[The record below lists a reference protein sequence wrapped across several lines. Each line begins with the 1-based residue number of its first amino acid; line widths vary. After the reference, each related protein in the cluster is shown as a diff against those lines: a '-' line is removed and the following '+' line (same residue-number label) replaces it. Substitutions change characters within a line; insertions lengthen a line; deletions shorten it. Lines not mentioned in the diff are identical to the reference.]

1 MPTTEHAQD
10 KQRWP
15 RHPPLG
21 IVATT
26 LTGVVVAGQ
35 LLLAAGHLYDDEA
48 RRQAVLSTLLPS
60 ARAAFQPLSSDV
72 SGYWLFIVTGLVC
85 AVGVTWLWQRWV
97 RQHALAPAP
106 ATALAIQGLIV
117 AVAGLGVGWSLAS
130 LVAAGQVGLFGGDPR
145 HAAAAL
151 ALASLAMSL
160 AICVLLLLRTRA
172 GGAVAARWLARFA
185 LPSGPGAVLLLGA
198 ALMIPFLAPAYLQS
212 IAQCG
217 ERCRPEWPPVNILT
231 GAGVLVA
238 LIAGIGLWRAKAAR
252 TQRAGR
258 QLWARQWRVA
268 RGRFGGRD
276 PVGAQHAAPLLAVSV
291 GEPSALGAWPAAATF
306 AAGSAVAFFLLW
318 LPDPWRP
325 VGDAFGWDRL
335 FHWSYTVLGPTLGVL
350 HGGTPGVDIVA
361 HHGLGLPIGIAS
373 LTQLGLELTY
383 ANLVRVQMIGTVLV
397 FGLLA
402 VLVRLLFASLL
413 WASAAFVIAL
423 GLQFGGGWA
432 AGTFAWWH
440 PQLGFLRNPLEIVL
454 LLVIVQHQRSGAG
467 RWLVIAALLAATSLW
482 WVTDTGLVNTLVL
495 AIYVASRAALDS
507 AHLATALARAAGA
520 AAAVLGAVA
529 VGFLALT
536 LAIVGSAAFDPRFWS
551 ALAEGPW
558 LYGSAGLYARAVD
571 PFGLTTAHLYL
582 TPALYVAFAAGIVAM
597 ALYRRAPASDDAPS
611 AGSRSEAGAW
621 GASEA
626 PLLLA
631 LAAWGLL
638 LYQHFIRG
646 SEPSYWFRH
655 SLPWVLIVIYLLAHA
670 ASRLPTW
677 LPRRSGLDTPA
688 AGWPALWLLLTGC
701 VVLAGSFLSYPHAL
715 WGPEHG
721 AVECWSLAKAP
732 WCIDSARARP
742 DLPQPEAVAAGVA
755 AIQRLVPPDEP
766 AAVISPLDVLYLHLA
781 ERGPLWRHLPLD
793 HQPPT
798 PAAVERAVQRLTDRA
813 PTYVF
818 FDRAFPL
825 GSNTALLGAEEL
837 ATALHNALRCDYMLT
852 EHAGSLEVWRRVA

>member
-1 MPTTEHAQD
+1 MPRGRDTNHWPAQTASEHAQY
-10 KQRWP
+10 KQLRAGN
-15 RHPPLG
+15 PPLG

-26 LTGVVVAGQ
+26 LTGVVVAGH
-35 LLLAAGHLYDDEA
+35 LLLVAGYVYDDEA
-48 RRQAVLSTLLPS
+48 RRQAILSTLLPS
-60 ARAAFQPLSSDV
+60 ARPAFQPLSSDV
-72 SGYWLFIVTGLVC
+72 SGYWLFIVTGLLC
-85 AVGVTWLWQRWV
+85 ALGFTWLWQRWV

-106 ATALAIQGLIV
+106 ATALAAQWLIV
-117 AVAGLGVGWSLAS
+117 TVAGLSVGWSLAS

-145 HAAAAL
+145 QAAAAL
-151 ALASLAMSL
+151 ALGSLVVSI
-160 AICVLLLLRTRA
+160 AICVLLLLWTRS
-172 GGAVAARWLARFA
+172 GSTVAERWLARFVPPA
-185 LPSGPGAVLLLGA
+185 GPGAVLLGA

-212 IAQCG
+212 IVQCG
-217 ERCRPEWPPVNILT
+217 ERCMPEWRPANIVI

-238 LIAGIGLWRAKAAR
+238 LMAGIGLWRAQSR
-252 TQRAGR
+252 R
-258 QLWARQWRVA
+258 WRME
-268 RGRFGGRD
+268 RGRSGLRL
-276 PVGAQHAAPLLAVSV
+276 PALAGSV
-291 GEPSALGAWPAAATF
+291 GEPAALGVWPAAATF
-306 AAGSAVAFFLLW
+306 VAGSAVTCFLLW

-373 LTQLGLELTY
+373 LAQLGLELTY
-383 ANLVRVQMIGTVLV
+383 AQLVRVQMIGTILV

-402 VLVRLLFASLL
+402 ILVRLLFGSIL
-413 WASAAFVIAL
+413 WTSAAFVMAL

-432 AGTFAWWH
+432 AGTFTWWH

-454 LLVIVQHQRSGAG
+454 LLAIVQHQRSGAG

-495 AIYVASRAALDS
+495 AVYVAVRAALAS
-507 AHLATALARAAGA
+507 GHLVAALARAAGA
-520 AAAVLGAVA
+520 AVAVVGAVA

-536 LAIVGSAAFDPRFWS
+536 LATVGAAALNPRFWS

-558 LYGSAGLYARAVD
+558 LYGSAGLYARDMD

-597 ALYRRAPASDDAPS
+597 VLYRRAPAS
-611 AGSRSEAGAW
+611 
-621 GASEA
+621 A

-655 SLPWVLIVIYLLAHA
+655 SLPWVLIVTYLLTHA
-670 ASRLPTW
+670 ASRLHTW
-677 LPRRSGLDTPA
+677 LPRRAGPGTPA
-688 AGWPALWLLLTGC
+688 AGGPALWLLLTGC
-701 VVLAGSFLSYPHAL
+701 VVLVGSFLSYPHAL
-715 WGPEHG
+715 WRHERS

-732 WCIDSARARP
+732 WCIDSSRARP
-742 DLPQPEAVAAGVA
+742 DLPQPETVAAGVA
-755 AIQRLVPPDEP
+755 AIQRLVPADEP

-798 PAAVERAVQRLTDRA
+798 PAAVEHAVQRLTDRA

-837 ATALHNALRCDYMLT
+837 AEALHNALRRDYVLT
-852 EHAGSLEVWRRVA
+852 EQAGSLEVWRRAA

>member
-1 MPTTEHAQD
+1 MPRGRDTNHWPAQTASEHAQC
-10 KQRWP
+10 KQLRAGN
-15 RHPPLG
+15 PPLG

-26 LTGVVVAGQ
+26 LTGVVVAGH
-35 LLLAAGHLYDDEA
+35 LLLVAGYVYDDDA
-48 RRQAVLSTLLPS
+48 RRQAILSTLLPS
-60 ARAAFQPLSSDV
+60 ARPAFQPLSSDV

-85 AVGVTWLWQRWV
+85 ALAGTWLWQRWV

-106 ATALAIQGLIV
+106 ATALAAQWLVV

-145 HAAAAL
+145 QAAAAL
-151 ALASLAMSL
+151 ALGSLAVSI
-160 AICVLLLLRTRA
+160 AICVLLLLRTRS
-172 GGAVAARWLARFA
+172 GGAVAERWLARFVPPA
-185 LPSGPGAVLLLGA
+185 GPGAVLLGA

-212 IAQCG
+212 IVQCG
-217 ERCRPEWPPVNILT
+217 ERCMPEWRPVNIVI
-231 GAGVLVA
+231 GAGMLVA
-238 LIAGIGLWRAKAAR
+238 LMAGIGLWRAQSR
-252 TQRAGR
+252 R
-258 QLWARQWRVA
+258 WRME
-268 RGRFGGRD
+268 RGRSGLRL
-276 PVGAQHAAPLLAVSV
+276 PALAGSV
-291 GEPSALGAWPAAATF
+291 GEPAALGAWPAATTF
-306 AAGSAVAFFLLW
+306 AAGSAIALFLLW

-373 LTQLGLELTY
+373 LAQLGLELTY
-383 ANLVRVQMIGTVLV
+383 AQLVRVQMIGAVLA

-402 VLVRLLFASLL
+402 VLVRLLFGSIL
-413 WASAAFVIAL
+413 WASAALVMAL

-454 LLVIVQHQRSGAG
+454 LLAIVQHQRTGAG

-495 AIYVASRAALDS
+495 AVYVAVRAALAS
-507 AHLATALARAAGA
+507 THLAAALVRAAGA
-520 AAAVLGAVA
+520 AVAVVGAVA
-529 VGFLALT
+529 VGFLVLT
-536 LAIVGSAAFDPRFWS
+536 LATVGAAALNPRFWS

-558 LYGSAGLYARAVD
+558 LYGSAGLYARAMD
-571 PFGLTTAHLYL
+571 PFGLTTVHLYL

-597 ALYRRAPASDDAPS
+597 AIHRRAPAS
-611 AGSRSEAGAW
+611 
-621 GASEA
+621 A

-655 SLPWVLIVIYLLAHA
+655 SLPWVLIVTYLLTHA
-670 ASRLPTW
+670 ASRLHTW
-677 LPRRSGLDTPA
+677 LPRRAGPGTPA
-688 AGWPALWLLLTGC
+688 AGGPALWLLLTGC
-701 VVLAGSFLSYPHAL
+701 VVLVGSFLSYPHAL
-715 WGPEHG
+715 WGRERS

-732 WCIDSARARP
+732 WCIDSSRARP
-742 DLPQPEAVAAGVA
+742 DLPQPETVAAGVA
-755 AIQRLVPPDEP
+755 AIQRLVPADEP

-837 ATALHNALRCDYMLT
+837 AEALHNALRRDYVLT
-852 EHAGSLEVWRRVA
+852 EQAGSLEVWRRAA

>member
-1 MPTTEHAQD
+1 MPRGGDTTHQSANAASEQAQD
-10 KQRWP
+10 KQRWAS
-15 RHPPLG
+15 HPPLG

-26 LTGVVVAGQ
+26 LTGVVIAGH
-35 LLLAAGHLYDDEA
+35 LLLAAGYVYDDES
-48 RRQAVLSTLLPS
+48 RRQALLSTLLPS
-60 ARAAFQPLSSDV
+60 ARPAFQPLSSDV
-72 SGYWLFIVTGLVC
+72 GGYWLFIVAGLLC
-85 AVGVTWLWQRWV
+85 TLGVTWLWQRWG
-97 RQHALAPAP
+97 RQHALAPVP
-106 ATALAIQGLIV
+106 ATTLAAQWLIA
-117 AVAGLGVGWSLAS
+117 AVAGLALGWLLAS
-130 LVAAGQVGLFGGDPR
+130 LAAAGHIGFLGGEPR

-151 ALASLAMSL
+151 ALGSLAVSL
-160 AICVLLLLRTRA
+160 AVCTLLRRRTRA
-172 GGAVAARWLARFA
+172 GNGTSERWVARLAPA
-185 LPSGPGAVLLLGA
+185 TGPGTVLLLGA
-198 ALMIPFLAPAYLQS
+198 ALMVPFLAPAYLQS
-212 IAQCG
+212 IVQCG
-217 ERCRPEWPPVNILT
+217 ERCVPEWGPVNILI
-231 GAGVLVA
+231 GAGVVVA
-238 LIAGIGLWRAKAAR
+238 LVAGIGLWRAQSHRWRAALGPSSLR
-252 TQRAGR
+252 LPALAGR
-258 QLWARQWRVA
+258 V
-268 RGRFGGRD
+268 D
-276 PVGAQHAAPLLAVSV
+276 
-291 GEPSALGAWPAAATF
+291 EPTTLGAWQAATTF
-306 AAGSAVAFFLLW
+306 VAGSASAGFLLW

-373 LTQLGLELTY
+373 LAQLGLELTY
-383 ANLVRVQMIGTVLV
+383 ANLVRVQLIGTVIT

-402 VLVRLLFASLL
+402 VLVRLLFGSIL
-413 WASAAFVIAL
+413 WASAAFVLAL

-440 PQLGFLRNPLEIVL
+440 PQLGFLRNPLELAL
-454 LLVIVQHQRSGAG
+454 LLAIVQHWRTGAG
-467 RWLVIAALLAATSLW
+467 RWLVSAAVLAAASLW

-495 AIYVASRAALDS
+495 VVYVASRAALS
-507 AHLATALARAAGA
+507 STHVAAALARTTGA
-520 AAAVLGAVA
+520 AAAVLGAV
-529 VGFLALT
+529 VIGCLALVLGT
-536 LAIVGSAAFDPRFWS
+536 VGAAAFDPHFWS

-558 LYGSAGLYARAVD
+558 LYGSAGLYARALD

-582 TPALYVAFAAGIVAM
+582 TPALHVAFAAAVVAL
-597 ALYRRAPASDDAPS
+597 ALYRRAPAA
-611 AGSRSEAGAW
+611 
-621 GASEA
+621 A

-655 SLPWVLIVIYLLAHA
+655 SLPWVLIVTYLLSHA

-677 LPRRSGLDTPA
+677 LPRRSGQDAPA
-688 AGWPALWLLLTGC
+688 TGGPALWLLLTGC
-701 VVLAGSFLSYPHAL
+701 VVLVGSFLSYPHPL
-715 WGPEHG
+715 WGRERG
-721 AVECWSLAKAP
+721 AVECWSLPKAP

-755 AIQRLVPPDEP
+755 AIQRLVPAGEP

-781 ERGPLWRHLPLD
+781 ERGPFWRHLPLD

-837 ATALHNALRCDYMLT
+837 AAALHNALRRDYVLT
-852 EHAGSLEVWRRVA
+852 EHAGSLEVWRRAA

>member
-1 MPTTEHAQD
+1 MPQGRDTTHRPAQAASDRAQD
-10 KQRWP
+10 QQRWDS
-15 RHPPLG
+15 HPPLG
-21 IVATT
+21 TVATA
-26 LTGVVVAGQ
+26 LTGVAVAGH
-35 LLLAAGHLYDDEA
+35 LLLAAGYLYDDES
-48 RRQAVLSTLLPS
+48 RRQAILSTLLPS
-60 ARAAFQPLSSDV
+60 ARPAFQPLSSDV
-72 SGYWLFIVTGLVC
+72 GGYWLFISAGLLC
-85 AVGVTWLWQRWV
+85 ALGVTWLWQRWV

-106 ATALAIQGLIV
+106 AITLAAQWLIT
-117 AVAGLGVGWSLAS
+117 AVAGLALGWLLAS
-130 LVAAGQVGLFGGDPR
+130 LAAAEHVDFLGREPR

-151 ALASLAMSL
+151 ALGSLAVSL
-160 AICVLLLLRTRA
+160 AVCVLLLLRTRA
-172 GGAVAARWLARFA
+172 GSAVAERWLTRCVPAA
-185 LPSGPGAVLLLGA
+185 GPGTMLLLGAVLL
-198 ALMIPFLAPAYLQS
+198 IPFLAPAYLQS
-212 IAQCG
+212 IVQCG
-217 ERCRPEWPPVNILT
+217 ERCIPEWPPVNVLI

-238 LIAGIGLWRAKAAR
+238 LIASLGLWR
-252 TQRAGR
+252 TQRHRWRVTLGPSGLRLPAHAGR
-258 QLWARQWRVA
+258 VS
-268 RGRFGGRD
+268 
-276 PVGAQHAAPLLAVSV
+276 APA
-291 GEPSALGAWPAAATF
+291 ALGAWAVAATF
-306 AAGSAVAFFLLW
+306 AAGSTIAGFLLW

-335 FHWSYTVLGPTLGVL
+335 FHWSYTVLGPTLGIL

-383 ANLVRVQMIGTVLV
+383 ANLVRAQLLGTILA

-402 VLVRLLFASLL
+402 VLVRLLFGSLL
-413 WASAAFVIAL
+413 WASAAFVLAL

-440 PQLGFLRNPLEIVL
+440 PQLGFLRNPLELAL
-454 LLVIVQHQRSGAG
+454 LLAIVQHWRSGAG
-467 RWLVIAALLAATSLW
+467 RWLVIAALLAAMSLW

-495 AIYVASRAALDS
+495 AVYVTSRTTLPILSSFRRAPESRHLASLAAALG
-507 AHLATALARAAGA
+507 RAAGA
-520 AAAVLGAVA
+520 AAVVLGAVT

-536 LAIVGSAAFDPRFWS
+536 LATVGPAVFEPRFWS

-558 LYGSAGLYARAVD
+558 LYGSAGLYARALD

-582 TPALYVAFAAGIVAM
+582 TPALYVAFAAGIVVL
-597 ALYRRAPASDDAPS
+597 ALYRRAPAA
-611 AGSRSEAGAW
+611 
-621 GASEA
+621 A

-655 SLPWVLIVIYLLAHA
+655 SLPWVIIVTYLLAHA

-677 LPRRSGLDTPA
+677 LPRRAGQDAPA
-688 AGWPALWLLLTGC
+688 AGWPALWLFLTGC
-701 VVLAGSFLSYPHAL
+701 VLLVGSFLSYPHAL
-715 WGPEHG
+715 WGRERS
-721 AVECWSLAKAP
+721 AVECWTLAKAP
-732 WCIDSARARP
+732 WCIDRSRARP
-742 DLPQPEAVAAGVA
+742 DLPRPETVAAGVA
-755 AIQRLVPPDEP
+755 AIQRLVPAGAP

-798 PAAVERAVQRLTDRA
+798 PAAVEDAVQRLTDRA

-818 FDRAFPL
+818 FDRDFPL

-837 ATALHNALRCDYMLT
+837 AAALHNALRRDYTLT
-852 EHAGSLEVWRRVA
+852 EQAGALEVWRRAA

>member
-1 MPTTEHAQD
+1 MPRGRDTNYWPAQTASEHARY
-10 KQRWP
+10 KQLRAGN
-15 RHPPLG
+15 PPLG

-26 LTGVVVAGQ
+26 LTGVVVAGH
-35 LLLAAGHLYDDEA
+35 LLLVAGYVYDDEA
-48 RRQAVLSTLLPS
+48 RRQAILSTILPS
-60 ARAAFQPLSSDV
+60 ARPAFQPLSSDV
-72 SGYWLFIVTGLVC
+72 SGYWLFIVTGLLC
-85 AVGVTWLWQRWV
+85 ALGFTWLWQRWV
-97 RQHALAPAP
+97 RQHALTPA
-106 ATALAIQGLIV
+106 ATTVLAVQWLIV
-117 AVAGLGVGWSLAS
+117 AILGLGVGWSLAS
-130 LVAAGQVGLFGGDPR
+130 LAAAGHVGLFGGEPR
-145 HAAAAL
+145 QAAAAL
-151 ALASLAMSL
+151 ALGSLAVSSVVC
-160 AICVLLLLRTRA
+160 ALLLLRTRA
-172 GGAVAARWLARFA
+172 GSAVAERWLTRLAPPA
-185 LPSGPGAVLLLGA
+185 GPGTVLLLGA

-212 IAQCG
+212 IVQCG
-217 ERCRPEWPPVNILT
+217 ERCRPEWSPIKMLI
-231 GAGVLVA
+231 GAGALVA
-238 LIAGIGLWRAKAAR
+238 LIAGIGLWH
-252 TQRAGR
+252 TQSHR
-258 QLWARQWRVA
+258 WRVT
-268 RGRFGGRD
+268 RGPSGLRL
-276 PVGAQHAAPLLAVSV
+276 PALAGSV
-291 GEPSALGAWPAAATF
+291 GEPAALGAWSAAMTF
-306 AAGSAVAFFLLW
+306 AAGSAIAGFLLW

-335 FHWSYTVLGPTLGVL
+335 FHWSYTVLGPTLGIL

-383 ANLVRVQMIGTVLV
+383 AQLVHLQMIGTILT

-402 VLVRLLFASLL
+402 VLVRLIFGSIL
-413 WASAAFVIAL
+413 WASAAFVLAL

-432 AGTFAWWH
+432 AGTFTWWH

-454 LLVIVQHQRSGAG
+454 LLVIVQHQRTGAG
-467 RWLVIAALLAATSLW
+467 RWLVIAAVLAAASLW
-482 WVTDTGLVNTLVL
+482 WVTDTGLGSTLVL
-495 AIYVASRAALDS
+495 AVYAASRAALAS
-507 AHLATALARAAGA
+507 PRLAAALVRAGGA
-520 AAAVLGAVA
+520 AAVVVGAVA

-536 LAIVGSAAFDPRFWS
+536 LATVGAAAFDPRFWS
-551 ALAEGPW
+551 AFVEGPW

-582 TPALYVAFAAGIVAM
+582 TPALYVTFAAGIVAM

-611 AGSRSEAGAW
+611 AGCETRASAW
-621 GASEA
+621 GASSA

-670 ASRLPTW
+670 ANRLHTW
-677 LPRRSGLDTPA
+677 LPRRAGSDTPA

-701 VVLAGSFLSYPHAL
+701 VVLVGSFLSYPQAL
-715 WGPEHG
+715 WGRERG

-732 WCIDSARARP
+732 WCIDSTRARP
-742 DLPQPEAVAAGVA
+742 DLPQPETVAAGVA
-755 AIQRLVPPDEP
+755 AIQRLVPAGSP

-818 FDRAFPL
+818 FDRAYPL

-837 ATALHNALRCDYMLT
+837 AEALHNALRRDYVLT
-852 EHAGSLEVWRRVA
+852 EQAGSLEVWRRVA